1 MGKNDGS
8 VDGKRY
14 FECLPKYGGFLKV
27 NKIEMIFFSLSITN
41 ILIYIY
47 IYIINLT
54 VILIE
59 YI

>member
-41 ILIYIY
+41 ILI
-47 IYIINLT
+47 
-54 VILIE
+54 
-59 YI
+59 